1 MSLARHSDSERRV
14 QAAADSCGGV
24 RNPAFDALLGFWDAT
39 VENTAAVF
47 GLSGD
52 RDMVDAEEASRA
64 HHAAAA
70 AAPRREPSVLRQ
82 RRAGGERV
90 RASRSRRSDAKA
102 ATPAEADSPS
112 SPRGPTAARTSVASL
127 ADSAIS
133 TPVDANGKATRR
145 SDYDDDEPRLA
156 VPGLEYLRRLYA
168 PRKLLKAYEELEAR
182 VKTREFRHAPREEQ
196 EAVLAEMA
204 TVKQRIELRDN
215 RLNHLSSLGGSLHGV
230 YVGIMATMLSV
241 FVAQTC
247 PGATDA
253 SGAAIPGTHTCSIS
267 EAAARGGDMQL
278 FVLAFN
284 AFTLF
289 MVALTEVQILR
300 RENWMDD
307 ALSYDPDQSANHL
320 LADPEDSP
328 DAPVLRNHP
337 YIAHTLM
344 WQNLVVGNLARAT
357 IVAVIINLVL
367 TSALL
372 LGQHSAGNSTV
383 IGLVTNTMLLGSKLL
398 HAASVC
404 LQKQNALRAV
414 SIYKATRVVFN
425 VIDTSFLSSP
435 HYLAIVDDL
444 ANTRFNW
451 AAVEAEMDYAAAAEH
466 GNLDA
471 LRNQAREVLAHMAIG
486 AHNRKRIGRIS
497 SQENMTD
504 EEWMRE
510 MSRHGG
516 SVADGAASDAEAGRA
531 SSKGTPRSSPL
542 AAGSGESSGTAARAS
557 ASKTPRESTTTVP
570 PGDL

>member
-1 MSLARHSDSERRV
+1 
-14 QAAADSCGGV
+14 
-24 RNPAFDALLGFWDAT
+24 
-39 VENTAAVF
+39 
-47 GLSGD
+47 
-52 RDMVDAEEASRA
+52 
-64 HHAAAA
+64 
-70 AAPRREPSVLRQ
+70 
-82 RRAGGERV
+82 
-90 RASRSRRSDAKA
+90 
-102 ATPAEADSPS
+102 
-112 SPRGPTAARTSVASL
+112 
-127 ADSAIS
+127 
-133 TPVDANGKATRR
+133 
-145 SDYDDDEPRLA
+145 
-156 VPGLEYLRRLYA
+156 
-168 PRKLLKAYEELEAR
+168 
-182 VKTREFRHAPREEQ
+182 
-196 EAVLAEMA
+196 
-204 TVKQRIELRDN
+204 
-215 RLNHLSSLGGSLHGV
+215 
-230 YVGIMATMLSV
+230 
-241 FVAQTC
+241 
-247 PGATDA
+247 
-253 SGAAIPGTHTCSIS
+253 
-267 EAAARGGDMQL
+267 
-278 FVLAFN
+278 
-284 AFTLF
+284 
-289 MVALTEVQILR
+289 MVAVTEVQILR

-367 TSALL
+367 TAVLL
-372 LGQHSAGNSTV
+372 LGQHSAGNTTV

-425 VIDTSFLSSP
+425 VIDSSFLASP

-451 AAVEAEMDYAAAAEH
+451 EAVEAEMDYAAAAEH
-466 GNLDA
+466 GNLVA

-486 AHNRKRIGRIS
+486 AHGRKKMGRIS

-531 SSKGTPRSSPL
+531 SGKGTPRSSPL
-542 AAGSGESSGTAARAS
+542 AAGSGGSSGTAHQAARAS
-557 ASKTPRESTTTVP
+557 AGNKTPRGSTTGLP
-570 PGDL
+570 AEL